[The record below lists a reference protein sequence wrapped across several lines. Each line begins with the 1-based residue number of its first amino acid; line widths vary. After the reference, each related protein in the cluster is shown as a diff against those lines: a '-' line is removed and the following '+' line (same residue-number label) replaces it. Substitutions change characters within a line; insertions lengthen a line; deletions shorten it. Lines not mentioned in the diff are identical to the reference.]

1 MQKKLSDFRPLLKG
15 TMFQKDLGTMLDKAD
30 RTDKLVSSVI
40 QGMNLSAAVEDIA
53 QQASHLSKADLAT
66 SVVTE
71 FTALAGVLG
80 KHYALKD
87 GLSIDVAEAV
97 FESVLPRNASDVVP
111 QTEAGIT
118 VAVADRLDSL
128 VGLVG
133 AGCAPTATAD
143 PYGLRRIANGMLQTL
158 LRNNMRFD
166 LRKAIDAAAEIQPI
180 DVSEEMRSQAHQFTV
195 KRLEQLLAEEG
206 HKREVIR
213 SVLEERNRDPHL
225 AAVTVRDLQKWHDT
239 DEFASVVASYSRPT
253 RIVSGKDDV
262 DEQWQVD
269 EKVFQLEEERDLWEA
284 YKQVAAKLASTSD
297 IETFVSASKMLE
309 SPLESF
315 FNSVFVMDDDLE
327 IRKNRL
333 AVMRDIA
340 MLPKGLL
347 DLKSLPNF

>member
-1 MQKKLSDFRPLLKG
+1 VG
-15 TMFQKDLGTMLDKAD
+15 
-30 RTDKLVSSVI
+30 
-40 QGMNLSAAVEDIA
+40 EIA
-53 QQASHLSKADLAT
+53 LQASHLSRADLAT

-87 GLSIDVAEAV
+87 GLSVEVAEAV
-97 FESVLPRNASDVVP
+97 FESVLPRNASDIVP
-111 QTEAGIT
+111 QTEAGIA

-158 LRNNMRFD
+158 LKNEMHFD
-166 LRKAIDAAAEIQPI
+166 LRKAIDEAAEIQPI
-180 DVSEEMRSQAHQFTV
+180 DVTEEMRCQAHQFTV

-225 AAVTVRDLQKWHDT
+225 AAATARDLQDWHET
-239 DEFASVVASYSRPT
+239 KEFAAVVASYSRPT
-253 RIVSGKDDV
+253 RIVSGKEDV
-262 DEQWQVD
+262 DEQWQVQED
-269 EKVFQLEEERDLWEA
+269 LFQLQEERDLWEA
-284 YKQVAAKLASTSD
+284 YKQVEAKLEGKRD
-297 IETFVSASKMLE
+297 VETFVVASKMLE
-309 SPLESF
+309 QPLESF
-315 FNSVFVMDDDLE
+315 FNSVFVMDDDMS

-333 AVMRDIA
+333 GVMRDIA
-340 MLPKGLL
+340 RLPKGLL